1 MGGAFPGQGE
11 LGDIDEGED
20 AGDDEIPGTII
31 IQHHSNYQKFEY
43 FVHTVPYYKY
53 IHSHTMCVLYS
64 DLLFIHYIY
73 CINPFPTMHTPTHR

>member
-43 FVHTVPYYKY
+43 GRGTV
-53 IHSHTMCVLYS
+53 L
-64 DLLFIHYIY
+64 
-73 CINPFPTMHTPTHR
+73 